1 MCAPPVVVDEQLVMV
16 AEERSILSPVAAAQV
31 KLPLINGT
39 DTKRQAELE
48 PWDVI
53 IEPDSM
59 EEAALKAKYAAI
71 EDLGERCYTIL
82 VDLGYAGKE
91 EYEGGREDEYDE
103 EDKQWLSQ

>member
-1 MCAPPVVVDEQLVMV
+1 MCAPPVVVEEQLVMV
-16 AEERSILSPVAAAQV
+16 TEERSILSPVAAAQV
-31 KLPLINGT
+31 TSPLINGT
-39 DTKRQAELE
+39 DTELQAESE